1 MRVSSLDDARALLA
15 SGRIAVVGVSRNP
28 KDFSRMV
35 FGELSRRGLDVVPVN
50 PVLVEVDGRR
60 AFARVRDVAP
70 PPDAALLM
78 VPPARAEE
86 AVRDCLAAGV
96 RRIWFHRGAG
106 AGSASA
112 EALAAC
118 LEVGVVPV
126 QGLCPFMV
134 LPHAAFLPHG
144 LHGWF
149 RRRHAP
155 REAR

>member
-1 MRVSSLDDARALLA
+1 MKVSSLDEARAFLDA
-15 SGRIAVVGVSRNP
+15 KRIAVVGVSRNP

-35 FGELSRRGLDVVPVN
+35 FAELARRGMDVVPVN
-50 PVLVEVDGRR
+50 PALAEVDGRR
-60 AFARVRDVAP
+60 AFPWVAEVAP
-70 PPDAALLM
+70 AADAALLM
-78 VPPARAEE
+78 VPPARAAES
-86 AVRDCLAAGV
+86 VRDCLAAGV

-106 AGSASA
+106 AGSASD
-112 EALAAC
+112 EALALCRAA
-118 LEVGVVPV
+118 GVEPV

-134 LPHAAFLPHG
+134 LPHAALLPHR